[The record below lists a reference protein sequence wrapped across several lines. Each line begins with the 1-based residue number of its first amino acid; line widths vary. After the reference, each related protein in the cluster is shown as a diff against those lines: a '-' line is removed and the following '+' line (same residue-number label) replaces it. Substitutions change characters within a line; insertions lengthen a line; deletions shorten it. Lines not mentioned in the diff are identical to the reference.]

1 MRGEPF
7 AEPSYSARS
16 SAQGLRSLQ
25 VSTIARG
32 GIPIPAVSIPDTTIG
47 DDGHRQS
54 GTVSIAAHAVRSPHA
69 GRYRSTHASAATA
82 AARGSG
88 GCRFDGSRTA
98 GRSHKA
104 CPSSNRQRMT
114 MSAMHRFKRPTSP
127 SPAQYRPAPRTAA
140 LRRSRSAIA
149 LFACLALSGFAQ
161 AGWNAGPNMTSARAG
176 AGSVALNDGRVMLI
190 GGNDATRSYNALY
203 SADLYNPTTN
213 TWTQSSYSIAAHY
226 LPGVARLQ
234 DGRVLIAGGLS
245 GAGIQTIA
253 ETYNPTT
260 NTWAIAASLNQSR
273 YALTLTTLANGDVL
287 AIGGATTSGTP
298 QTTVERYNPA
308 TNTWSYAAPLS
319 VARRDHTAT
328 LLANGKVL
336 VSAGEGVGWTK
347 ITSAELYDPAT
358 NTWSPAGNLAAAR
371 SYHTATALAN
381 GDVLIAGGLGNN
393 GNVAAAERYQAATN
407 TWTSAGALSVAR
419 DRHIAV
425 RMPSGKVLIAAGWPA
440 TNTSAQL
447 YDPATNSWSAAGNM
461 LQGRYLLGGGLA
473 GNGKAVIA
481 GGNTSTNVRLASSEL
496 YTE

>member
-1 MRGEPF
+1 MSGD
-7 AEPSYSARS
+7 AESEAGGFSSAIQVSSHRVIPQPRICDRQTSALITGRARHGRHRPRDDTRSLNPRYGHQRSLRS
-16 SAQGLRSLQ
+16 SIRPQQHAQPADRSTATSDRRMHDIAWTQPNAGIRDRTRCTTSPFTQRTTMTSMRTL
-25 VSTIARG
+25 SRNLFLDGASSRRLATIALLT
-32 GIPIPAVSIPDTTIG
+32 AL
-47 DDGHRQS
+47 
-54 GTVSIAAHAVRSPHA
+54 TVS
-69 GRYRSTHASAATA
+69 G
-82 AARGSG
+82 
-88 GCRFDGSRTA
+88 
-98 GRSHKA
+98 
-104 CPSSNRQRMT
+104 
-114 MSAMHRFKRPTSP
+114 
-127 SPAQYRPAPRTAA
+127 
-140 LRRSRSAIA
+140 L
-149 LFACLALSGFAQ
+149 AQ
-161 AGWNAGPNMTSARAG
+161 AGWSAGPNMTNARAG
-176 AGSVALNDGRVMLI
+176 AGSVTLADGRVMMI

-213 TWTQSSYSIAAHY
+213 AWTQSSYSIAPHY

-253 ETYNPTT
+253 ETYNPAT

-273 YALTLTTLANGDVL
+273 YALTLTTLANGEVL

-308 TNTWSYAAPLS
+308 TNTWTYAAPLA

-336 VSAGEGVGWTK
+336 VSAGEGVGWVK
-347 ITSAELYDPAT
+347 VASAELYDPAT
-358 NTWSPAGNLAAAR
+358 NTWSPAGNLATAR

-381 GDVLIAGGLGNN
+381 GDVLIAGGMGNN
-393 GNVAAAERYQAATN
+393 GSVAAAERYQAATN